1 MRGLKTAVQI
11 WKKEIEF
18 KFTTWGIK
26 EEQRKNVR
34 SMRQDS
40 IRHLRQALISDLMN
54 RHHIGDIIIF
64 PEDLGKLRDLRRT
77 PIIKQIEEIHKKY
90 T

>member
-18 KFTTWGIK
+18 KFTTWGIR

-34 SMRQDS
+34 KMRQDS
-40 IRHLRQALISDLMN
+40 IRHLRQALIYDLLN
-54 RHHIGDIIIF
+54 RHQIGDIIIF
-64 PEDLGKLRDLRRT
+64 PEDLVKLRDLRRT
-77 PIIKQIEEIHKKY
+77 PILGQIEEIHKKY

>member
-54 RHHIGDIIIF
+54 RHHIGDIVIF
-64 PEDLGKLRDLRRT
+64 AEDLGKLRDLRRT
-77 PIIKQIEEIHKKY
+77 PILGQIEDIHKKY

>member
-26 EEQRKNVR
+26 EEQRKNMR
-34 SMRQDS
+34 SMRQGS

-64 PEDLGKLRDLRRT
+64 PEDLVKLSNLRRT
-77 PIIKQIEEIHKKY
+77 PILSEIEVIHKKY

>member
-1 MRGLKTAVQI
+1 MSGLKTSVKI
-11 WKKEIEF
+11 WKKQIEF

-34 SMRQDS
+34 RMRQDL
-40 IRHLRQALISDLMN
+40 IRHLKQTLVSDLMN
-54 RHHIGDIIIF
+54 RHHVGDIIIS
-64 PEDLGKLRDLRRT
+64 PEDLRKLREFKTIPVL
-77 PIIKQIEEIHKKY
+77 KEIETIHKKY

>member
-26 EEQRKNVR
+26 EEQRKNMR

-64 PEDLGKLRDLRRT
+64 PEDLVKLSNLRRT
-77 PIIKQIEEIHKKY
+77 PILSQIEVIHKKY